1 MPFDLARLEP
11 ILIAMP
17 RRSTRKKPLNYFQI
31 GRWAAI
37 TILTCYFVFRVAG
50 GSPYRGKS
58 VPATETL
65 ASMEIVPVE
74 VRERLESVG
83 WNERVG
89 KGLGLWVT
97 ARWQR
102 LIGIEDGVVRF
113 VYPCSTAAKGLGN
126 QEGSYATPLGWHII
140 VERIGD
146 GLPIGAVL
154 SERKFTGKVWQPG
167 QVTEKDY
174 VLTRILW
181 LRGLESGINLGRGV
195 DSYERYI
202 YIHGTPA
209 EGRIGEPAS
218 MGCIRLKNRDVIALY
233 DAVGNGT
240 PVLITEW

>member
-1 MPFDLARLEP
+1 MRS
-11 ILIAMP
+11 
-17 RRSTRKKPLNYFQI
+17 RRTAKKALNYLQI
-31 GRWAAI
+31 VRWATI
-37 TILTCYFVFRVAG
+37 TVLICYLVIRVAG
-50 GSPYRGKS
+50 GSPYRGES
-58 VPATETL
+58 IPATETL
-65 ASMEIVPVE
+65 ATAEPVPVE
-74 VRERLESVG
+74 VRERLETVG
-83 WNERVG
+83 WNDRVG

-113 VYPCSTAAKGLGN
+113 IYPCSTAVKGLGN
-126 QEGSYATPLGWHII
+126 QEGSNQTPLGWHQI
-140 VERIGD
+140 VERFGD
-146 GLPIGAVL
+146 GLPEGAVL
-154 SERKFTGKVWQPG
+154 SERKFTGRVWEPG
-167 QVTEKDY
+167 QAVEKDY

-218 MGCIRLKNRDVIALY
+218 MGCVRLKNGDVKTLY
-233 DAVGNGT
+233 DDSKIGT